1 MALLEDR
8 NLTAQEQQQEL
19 CGFFGF
25 RNQIIWDRY
34 TDYFIQINCDFYIRV
49 IYFSYPENNKAALV
63 RKIKLIITDN
73 GEDKKIV
80 SFYNKLRIRRKIIIL
95 IINCRQQ

>member
-34 TDYFIQINCDFYIRV
+34 TD
-49 IYFSYPENNKAALV
+49 
-63 RKIKLIITDN
+63 
-73 GEDKKIV
+73 
-80 SFYNKLRIRRKIIIL
+80 
-95 IINCRQQ
+95 